1 MALALQSDELVQVE
15 NYCCQC
21 STATCGQPENWNI
34 LRLVLILQ
42 VQLELLVVLAQCLTS
57 IFAHLL

>member
-21 STATCGQPENWNI
+21 STATRGRPENWNI
-34 LRLVLILQ
+34 LRLV
-42 VQLELLVVLAQCLTS
+42 VLELLVVLAQRLTS
-57 IFAHLL
+57 IFSHLLLK